1 MTVIAIDFGT
11 SNTAIAML
19 DGDGLPQTIALPE
32 ISQDFAGRQQGGDR
46 VWLVPSLVY
55 IAGLGDHRFGEHR
68 ECQNQKQR
76 RDSQQNHRDLLRCRR
91 SFKLLGV
98 LEDHPT

>member
-32 ISQDFAGRQQGGDR
+32 ISQDFLGKQQERER

-55 IAGLGDHRFGEHR
+55 VAGSGDRRLG
-68 ECQNQKQR
+68 KQAQAQGLSKR
-76 RDSQQNHRDLLRCRR
+76 L
-91 SFKLLGV
+91 FIGV
-98 LEDHPT
+98 